1 MILCRRLNSLLQ
13 VAVLLGAL
21 SALGAAPE
29 FTQVGF
35 STIDALGSKGT
46 TGGGDVSAIVVHNA
60 QELQSAVERRDI
72 KDKTLRERT
81 PRVVRIN
88 NDIDLGELKNSPG
101 GEQIRDIGI
110 VRIGS
115 DTTVYA
121 DGPGATIHHGTFEV
135 HGKHNI
141 IIRNLA
147 FRNLWEFDPTGK
159 YDKLGWDYV
168 RITREGQTF
177 SHHIWVDH
185 CDFGK
190 VYDGHLDIV
199 HGSDLVTVSWCK
211 FSGDERGPQKKVSL
225 VGHGPNNVKED
236 QGRLN
241 VTFHHNWYENIEDRA
256 PRARFG
262 NIHCFNNYI
271 HQAENATMSVVGATT
286 LIERNYYE
294 DVKIATSYSHAN
306 DTVEKGRGG
315 IVCLVDCINIRPR
328 AMPATSKTNERFE
341 REQNF
346 RSNVDRDNLEFSQP
360 VGFVW
365 SDRKQVPYAY
375 SLDPVDKAPEVV
387 KQYAGIGK
395 LHSAE

>member
-1 MILCRRLNSLLQ
+1 MMCRPL
-13 VAVLLGAL
+13 
-21 SALGAAPE
+21 
-29 FTQVGF
+29 
-35 STIDALGSKGT
+35 
-46 TGGGDVSAIVVHNA
+46 VVQS
-60 QELQSAVERRDI
+60 QELQLALKQPGHRRRDE
-72 KDKTLRERT
+72 DMHH
-81 PRVVRIN
+81 VVCIN

-101 GEQIRDIGI
+101 GEQIRDVGI

-115 DTTVYA
+115 DATVYA
-121 DGPGATIHHGTFEV
+121 EGPGVTIHHGTFEV

-147 FRNLWEFDPTGK
+147 FRNLWEFDPTSK

-190 VYDGHLDIV
+190 VYDGQLDIV

-211 FSGDERGPQKKVSL
+211 FSGDEHGPQKKVSL

-271 HQAENATMSVVGATT
+271 NQAENATMSVVGATT

-294 DVKIATSYSHAN
+294 GVKISTSYSHAN
-306 DTVEKGRGG
+306 DSVEKSRGG
-315 IVCLVDCINIRPR
+315 LSVLSIASTFIRVPCLQRLKLTNGLSKSRTLG
-328 AMPATSKTNERFE
+328 ATSIGII
-341 REQNF
+341 
-346 RSNVDRDNLEFSQP
+346 SSLPAGGICVDRSEAS
-360 VGFVW
+360 
-365 SDRKQVPYAY
+365 
-375 SLDPVDKAPEVV
+375 SLCLQARS
-387 KQYAGIGK
+387 G
-395 LHSAE
+395 